1 MKQLNVT
8 PIVLVELNVNSIII
22 NETINCHRQ
31 QNNIFVLII
40 EIYLLYRCNIHYNI
54 FFHLRIFYLIVG
66 PDRAALL
73 PQGRAGVCR
82 HRRPRRRRRRRGS
95 CCRSRRCREDRPSHT
110 RVCRREERRS
120 IATSS
125 SRGASPGG
133 KSVTPPPLPPPRASA
148 RPPPPHGNRPA
159 HPP

>member
-54 FFHLRIFYLIVG
+54 FFHLSIFYSTVG
-66 PDRAALL
+66 LYHAALL
-73 PQGRAGVCR
+73 TQGHAGVC
-82 HRRPRRRRRRRGS
+82 RRRRRGS
-95 CCRSRRCREDRPSHT
+95 HRRPHRCREDHPSRT
-110 RVCRREERRS
+110 RICRREERRS

-125 SRGASPGG
+125 SRSASPGG
-133 KSVTPPPLPPPRASA
+133 MPVTPPPLPPPCASTHPLLPRGNWPA
-148 RPPPPHGNRPA
+148 RP
-159 HPP
+159 